1 MLDGNIDAW
10 EHYCKLRKEVKDLI
24 RKKKIDI
31 WNDAVEK
38 VNTIMRDV
46 GKNLGLLLVGKRVRR
61 RQ

>member
-10 EHYCKLRKEVKDLI
+10 EDYCKLRKEVKDLI

-31 WNDAVEK
+31 WNDVVEK